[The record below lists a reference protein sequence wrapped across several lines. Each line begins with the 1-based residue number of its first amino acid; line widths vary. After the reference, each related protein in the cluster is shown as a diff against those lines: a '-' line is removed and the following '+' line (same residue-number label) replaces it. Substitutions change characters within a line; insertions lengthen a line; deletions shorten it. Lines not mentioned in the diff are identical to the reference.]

1 MSSVKTVEVSKGRG
15 DNREVLA
22 TLEVE
27 QYESIK
33 EAKDSLG
40 EEKALNIINQR
51 LIIVAQ
57 DNKRRE
63 LTGGG
68 GTGTRALMAALKAQD
83 ISADMVAEKLGIKLE
98 G

>member
-1 MSSVKTVEVSKGRG
+1 MSTVKTVEVSKGRG

-27 QYESIK
+27 QYDSIK

-68 GTGTRALMAALKAQD
+68 GTGTRALMAALKAKG
-83 ISADMVAEKLGIKLE
+83 ISAEDVAKKLGISID

>member
-1 MSSVKTVEVSKGRG
+1 MSQVKQVEVSKGRG

-27 QYESIK
+27 QYDSIK
-33 EAKDSLG
+33 EVKEVLG

-51 LIIVAQ
+51 LVIVAQ

-68 GTGTRALMAALKAQD
+68 GTGSRALIAALKAKN
-83 ISADMVAEKLGIKLE
+83 ISIEDVAAKLGISLE

>member
-1 MSSVKTVEVSKGRG
+1 MASVKQVEVSKGRG
-15 DNREVLA
+15 DNKEVLA

-27 QYESIK
+27 QYDSIK
-33 EAKDSLG
+33 EAKEVLG

-51 LIIVAQ
+51 LVIVAQ

-68 GTGTRALMAALKAQD
+68 GTGSRALMAALKAKG
-83 ISADMVAEKLGIKLE
+83 ISIEDVAKKLGISLE

>member
-1 MSSVKTVEVSKGRG
+1 MSHVKQVEVSKGRG
-15 DNREVLA
+15 DNKEVLA

-27 QYESIK
+27 QYDSLK
-33 EAKDSLG
+33 EVKEVLG

-51 LIIVAQ
+51 LVIVAQ

-68 GTGTRALMAALKAQD
+68 GTGTRALMAALKAKG
-83 ISADMVAEKLGIKLE
+83 ISAEDVAKKLGIDLD
-98 G
+98 

>member
-1 MSSVKTVEVSKGRG
+1 MTKKQVEVSKGRG

-27 QYESIK
+27 QYGTIA
-33 EAKDSLG
+33 EAAKVLG

-51 LIIVAQ
+51 LVIVAQ

-68 GTGTRALMAALKAQD
+68 GTGARALAAAIKGAGL
-83 ISADMVAEKLGIKLE
+83 SAEEVAKKLGISLD
-98 G
+98 

>member
-1 MSSVKTVEVSKGRG
+1 MSKVKTVEVSKGRG

-27 QYESIK
+27 QYDTVK
-33 EAKDSLG
+33 EAATSLG
-40 EEKALNIINQR
+40 EEKLLNIVNQR
-51 LIIVAQ
+51 LVIVAQ

-68 GTGTRALMAALKAQD
+68 GTGSRALMAALKAKG
-83 ISADMVAEKLGIKLE
+83 ISAEDVAKKLGISLE

>member
-1 MSSVKTVEVSKGRG
+1 MSTVKTVEVSKGRG

-27 QYESIK
+27 QYDSIK

-40 EEKALNIINQR
+40 EEKALGIINQR
-51 LIIVAQ
+51 LVIVAQ

-68 GTGTRALMAALKAQD
+68 GTGARALMAALKSKG
-83 ISADMVAEKLGIKLE
+83 ISAEDVAKKLGISLE